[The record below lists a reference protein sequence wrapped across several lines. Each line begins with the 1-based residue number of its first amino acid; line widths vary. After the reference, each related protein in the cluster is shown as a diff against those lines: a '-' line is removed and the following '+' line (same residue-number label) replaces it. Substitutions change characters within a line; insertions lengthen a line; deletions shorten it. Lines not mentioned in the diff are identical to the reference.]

1 MKVERLDRVYI
12 YVRDLK
18 KAMDFFSN
26 LLGTHFCEPMERDE
40 VGMIMTYS
48 PTGLTLAAPTRPD
61 SIVAKTIE
69 RRGEGVAIV
78 AFKVPDIEEAATH
91 MTSRGVRI
99 AERFSVGGVGNVEGV
114 ASHPKDT
121 YGVMIDLNEY
131 KEEHQLYSAMQEK

>member
-1 MKVERLDRVYI
+1 MTRESVNGYKNKTGGECVMKVERLDRVYI

-61 SIVAKTIE
+61 SIVAKTI
-69 RRGEGVAIV
+69 
-78 AFKVPDIEEAATH
+78 
-91 MTSRGVRI
+91 
-99 AERFSVGGVGNVEGV
+99 
-114 ASHPKDT
+114 
-121 YGVMIDLNEY
+121 
-131 KEEHQLYSAMQEK
+131 